1 MGRRMMYDVCMSCT
15 YVVRVYTHYYMYVC
29 NVKHVMICG
38 DGTRRMSCVAIFF
51 YLFTTYT
58 LHVVRVVPGTCVV
71 LKCTYMC
78 IKDYRVKC

>member
-58 LHVVRVVPGTCVV
+58 ARGTGSTGYLCSIKVYIHV
-71 LKCTYMC
+71 Y
-78 IKDYRVKC
+78 

>member
-1 MGRRMMYDVCMSCT
+1 
-15 YVVRVYTHYYMYVC
+15 MYVC
-29 NVKHVMICG
+29 HVHIHIFMYVCGTGVHTCTHTCMYVKHVMICG

-51 YLFTTYT
+51 YLFTT

>member
-15 YVVRVYTHYYMYVC
+15 YESYVVRVYTHIH
-29 NVKHVMICG
+29 VKHVMICG
-38 DGTRRMSCVAIFF
+38 DGTRRMSCVQVAIFI
-51 YLFTTYT
+51 YLHAT

>member
-38 DGTRRMSCVAIFF
+38 DGTRRMSCVAI
-51 YLFTTYT
+51 YLLFIYYT
-58 LHVVRVVPGTCVV
+58 ARGTGSTGYLCSIKVYIHV
-71 LKCTYMC
+71 Y
-78 IKDYRVKC
+78 